1 MKYMYKKKK
10 RRRRSPRVGAPRAL
24 GREAHRRAV
33 GAARAR
39 ARVEGATRVP
49 REAHEE
55 RPVRAVIV
63 LGVGLEEVRDR
74 GADLRVVDGP
84 ARRGRDAEE
93 AREEALLLG
102 VVEARARAREE
113 EDLGE
118 ATLEGGGE
126 GGGG

>member
-1 MKYMYKKKK
+1 
-10 RRRRSPRVGAPRAL
+10 
-24 GREAHRRAV
+24 
-33 GAARAR
+33 
-39 ARVEGATRVP
+39 VP

-84 ARRGRDAEE
+84 ARGGRDAEE

-118 ATLEGGGE
+118 AALEGGGE